1 MTATI
6 GYTDV
11 KTTAPPLH
19 MPDAT
24 STAEDVLDK
33 AFGFCAS
40 KMGLKDPQMAI
51 NRLQQKDNRACEYC
65 HYSIAE
71 QVGAALGD
79 LDENVKAV
87 YMFEDEATPQDLC
100 FNETTNVPLLHLLVW
115 VQRKTEALNS
125 LVSMLDR
132 ALAQSYARLI
142 GPSELQYL
150 LDVQI
155 VDDAQVERRVGYG
168 ALLQSLHYR
177 PLKVWEH

>member
-1 MTATI
+1 MTRTMEHT
-6 GYTDV
+6 GT

-19 MPDAT
+19 MPDAN

-33 AFGFCAS
+33 ALGFCAS
-40 KMGLKDPQMAI
+40 KMGFNDPQAVV
-51 NRLQQKDNRACEYC
+51 NRLRQKDNRACEYC

-100 FNETTNVPLLHLLVW
+100 FSEATNIPLVHLLVW

-142 GPSELQYL
+142 GPEQLQYL

-168 ALLQSLHYR
+168 ALLHSLHYR
-177 PLKVWEH
+177 PLKVWER

>member
-1 MTATI
+1 MTKTI
-6 GYTDV
+6 RHADI

-24 STAEDVLDK
+24 STAEDVLNK
-33 AFGFCAS
+33 ALGFCAS
-40 KMGLKDPQMAI
+40 KMRLKDPQMVV
-51 NRLQQKDNRACEYC
+51 NRLRQKDNRACEYC

-71 QVGAALGD
+71 QVGAALGA

-87 YMFEDEATPQDLC
+87 YMFEYEATPQDLC
-100 FNETTNVPLLHLLVW
+100 FSETTNTPLVHLLVW
-115 VQRKTEALNS
+115 THRKTKALNA

-142 GPSELQYL
+142 GPRQLQYL

-155 VDDAQVERRVGYG
+155 VDDAEVERRIGYG
-168 ALLQSLHYR
+168 ALLHSLHYR

>member
-1 MTATI
+1 MTKTMGHA
-6 GYTDV
+6 DV
-11 KTTAPPLH
+11 KITAPPLH
-19 MPDAT
+19 MPNAT

-33 AFGFCAS
+33 AIGFCAS
-40 KMGLKDPQMAI
+40 KMGIKDPQAAI
-51 NRLQQKDNRACEYC
+51 NRLRQKDNHACEYC

-87 YMFEDEATPQDLC
+87 YMFEYEATPQDIC
-100 FNETTNVPLLHLLVW
+100 FSETTNTPLVHLLVL

-142 GPSELQYL
+142 GPSQLQYL

-155 VDDAQVERRVGYG
+155 IDDAQVERRVGYG
-168 ALLQSLHYR
+168 ALLHSLHHR
-177 PLKVWEH
+177 PLKVWER